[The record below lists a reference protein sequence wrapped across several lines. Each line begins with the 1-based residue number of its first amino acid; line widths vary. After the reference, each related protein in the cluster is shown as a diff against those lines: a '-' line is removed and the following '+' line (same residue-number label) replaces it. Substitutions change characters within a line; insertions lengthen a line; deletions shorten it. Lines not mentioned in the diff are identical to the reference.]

1 MTAPVPRISEG
12 GHVGQV
18 APGVAGAAGMADDH
32 RALSDGAVRQAASV
46 AGDEGGVLVG
56 EHNPEYLEFVAC
68 CDVRPTNKRRI
79 FDGEPGIIVG
89 REVGGTSNN
98 YPGAGRRFGE
108 TARIVGGNDPL
119 RFRATPASKC
129 RSGQ

>member
-1 MTAPVPRISEG
+1 MQKEGATCGGSRWPWGFDGSE
-12 GHVGQV
+12 
-18 APGVAGAAGMADDH
+18 
-32 RALSDGAVRQAASV
+32 
-46 AGDEGGVLVG
+46 VLKGNWVG
-56 EHNPEYLEFVAC
+56 EAAKS
-68 CDVRPTNKRRI
+68 D

-119 RFRATPASKC
+119 RFRAKPASKC